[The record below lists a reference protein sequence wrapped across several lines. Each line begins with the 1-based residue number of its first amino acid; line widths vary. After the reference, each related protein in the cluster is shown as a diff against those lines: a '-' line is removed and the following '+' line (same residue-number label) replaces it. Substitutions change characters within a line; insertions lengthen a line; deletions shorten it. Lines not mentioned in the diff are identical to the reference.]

1 MESPGI
7 VIRKR
12 FERHIA
18 LHKDAIMNLEIEK
31 GQRAMAVQAA
41 SQPQQAPGMATPSAK
56 PEMAIAGSTAT
67 PGGIPPEMMSMKEP
81 GVDRAEE
88 AALASMAGIE

>member
-1 MESPGI
+1 M
-7 VIRKR
+7 K
-12 FERHIA
+12 
-18 LHKDAIMNLEIEK
+18 LEVEK

-41 SQPQQAPGMATPSAK
+41 TQPSGGPGMGSP
-56 PEMAIAGSTAT
+56 PGGPGLAIAGSTAT
-67 PGGIPPEMMSMKEP
+67 PGGVPPEMLSMKEP